1 MSSETEV
8 DHLVLEH
15 LRGIRGDV
23 AKLGLKIP
31 KPRRS
36 RALRASHAVVRSRAS
51 LMWISS
57 VFRRDGDGVEVDHAA
72 SAGHRGSGRDGAG
85 CPRY

>member
-23 AKLGLKIP
+23 AKLGLKID
-31 KPRRS
+31 
-36 RALRASHAVVRSRAS
+36 LRP
-51 LMWISS
+51 I
-57 VFRRDGDGVEVDHAA
+57 VFMMGKNERIF
-72 SAGHRGSGRDGAG
+72 
-85 CPRY
+85 